1 MQVYE
6 IPLSP
11 QPQKFAVALGGVN
24 YRLTVKWSASAMGGW
39 FLDIATPEDVPVISG
54 IPLVTGANL
63 LAQYDYLGFTGG
75 LAVQTDF
82 DVYATP
88 TFDNLGQRSH
98 LFFVTVDG

>member
-1 MQVYE
+1 MQIYE

-11 QPQKFAVALGGVN
+11 QPQTFAVPLGGVN
-24 YRLTVKWSASAMGGW
+24 YRLTVKWASADMGGW
-39 FLDIATPEDVPVISG
+39 FLDIATPEDTPILNG

-88 TFDNLGQRSH
+88 TFDNLGLRSH
-98 LFFVTVDG
+98 LYFVVTD